1 VPGKNIEFGRMAE
14 EAAAGFLKGRG
25 YRIIRR
31 NYRARSGEIDII
43 AFEGDV
49 ICFVEVKARHS
60 NFFGSPEEA
69 VSYSKQRQISKA
81 AIYYL
86 RQAGLADKPARFD
99 VVSLLYSGNE
109 PEIELIKGAFE
120 LDSKLTF

>member
-1 VPGKNIEFGRMAE
+1 M
-14 EAAAGFLKGRG
+14 FLRSRG

-31 NYRARSGEIDII
+31 NYRARRGEIDII
-43 AFEGDV
+43 ASEGDV

-60 NFFGSPEEA
+60 GFFGSPEEA
-69 VSYSKQRQISKA
+69 VSYFKQRQIAKA
-81 AIYYL
+81 AICYL
-86 RQAGLADKPARFD
+86 RQAGLPDKPARFD

-120 LDSKLTF
+120 LGPEFTF